1 MIRKIFLG
9 YIGHA
14 TLKTSQSITVIN
26 AVMNIKFVTNLFVL
40 KIIFFKIF
48 LIN

>member
-1 MIRKIFLG
+1 MIRKNFLG

-26 AVMNIKFVTNLFVL
+26 AVMNINLSQILFVL
-40 KIIFFKIF
+40 KIIFFQIF
-48 LIN
+48 